1 MTYTELI
8 AKISEESRVKRK
20 DVAMLL
26 GCMTEVIAQ
35 ALEQREQVQ
44 VRHLGTFVVR
54 TRAARHVVNPRTG
67 EDIYMD
73 AIKTPG
79 FRAGTT
85 LKKRIRN
92 MNETQDTANEK
103 QRRNC

>member
-8 AKISEESRVKRK
+8 ERISDESKVKRK

-26 GCMTEVIAQ
+26 GYLTEVIAQ
-35 ALEQREQVQ
+35 ALERREQVQ
-44 VRHLGTFVVR
+44 VRNLGTFVVR

-73 AIKTPG
+73 AIVTPG

-85 LKKRIRN
+85 LKRRIHN
-92 MNETQDTANEK
+92 LGKCTPGIDDGQG
-103 QRRNC
+103 RNC